1 MRKRPTRHRLKLREE
16 KRWKFFF
23 CIFIIGY
30 KVYIEYNIVL
40 QNSNYGRYLYMG
52 GTVNM
57 EDIYIYMG
65 GTVNMGGIYIW
76 EEL

>member
-1 MRKRPTRHRLKLREE
+1 MEILFLYIQHRIQGLYRIQY
-16 KRWKFFF
+16 
-23 CIFIIGY
+23 CTTT
-30 KVYIEYNIVL
+30 VL

-57 EDIYIYMG
+57 
-65 GTVNMGGIYIW
+65 GGIYIW

>member
-1 MRKRPTRHRLKLREE
+1 MVMENPFSFALILKLREE

-23 CIFIIGY
+23 FSIFIIGY

-57 EDIYIYMG
+57 E
-65 GTVNMGGIYIW
+65 GIYIW

>member
-1 MRKRPTRHRLKLREE
+1 MEIL
-16 KRWKFFF
+16 FFS
-23 CIFIIGY
+23 IFIIGY

-57 EDIYIYMG
+57 E
-65 GTVNMGGIYIW
+65 GIYIW

>member
-1 MRKRPTRHRLKLREE
+1 MEIL
-16 KRWKFFF
+16 FFS
-23 CIFIIGY
+23 IFIIGY

-57 EDIYIYMG
+57 G
-65 GTVNMGGIYIW
+65 VIYIW